1 MSKRRSETLEKE
13 VIKKP
18 ENTAG
23 RDSDS
28 NVISFNIDN
37 LPESEPQKVDLQSVV
52 EDVSGRDTPI
62 NLDQLV
68 IDKNGYVQTVKRELR
83 VSVDHRTGD
92 TIVSVIDGQS
102 RNVVRQIPQNEIL
115 AVERLITAPAGMLF
129 RAHA

>member
-1 MSKRRSETLEKE
+1 M
-13 VIKKP
+13 KKP
-18 ENTAG
+18 EKAAG
-23 RDSDS
+23 KDTDK
-28 NVISFNIDN
+28 NVLSFNIDSFPDN
-37 LPESEPQKVDLQSVV
+37 EPQKINLQNVV
-52 EDVSGRDTPI
+52 EDSSESETPI

-68 IDKNGYVQTVKRELR
+68 IDENGYVQTVKRELR
-83 VSVDHRTGD
+83 VSVDHKTGN

>member
-1 MSKRRSETLEKE
+1 MEKE

-23 RDSDS
+23 RDLDS

-37 LPESEPQKVDLQSVV
+37 LPDSEPLQIDLQSVA
-52 EDVSGRDTPI
+52 EDASGRDIPV

-83 VSVDHRTGD
+83 VSVDYKTGD
-92 TIVSVIDGQS
+92 TIISVIDGQD
-102 RNVVRQIPQNEIL
+102 RNVVRQIPKNEIL

>member
-1 MSKRRSETLEKE
+1 ME
-13 VIKKP
+13 VTKKP

-23 RDSDS
+23 KDT
-28 NVISFNIDN
+28 NVISINIDN
-37 LPESEPQKVDLQSVV
+37 LPDNESQKIDLQSIA
-52 EDVSGRDTPI
+52 GNAPQGDTPI

-83 VSVDHRTGD
+83 VSVDHKTGD
-92 TIVSVIDGQS
+92 TIVSVLDGLSQK
-102 RNVVRQIPQNEIL
+102 VVRQIPKNEIL